1 MTHAEKMQL
10 AEHAGTS
17 AETLAGLATD
27 PDDDVR
33 RAVARHPAT
42 SAETLAGLATDP
54 HDDVR
59 RAVAHRAP
67 PIPRM

>member
-10 AEHAGTS
+10 ARHPATS

-33 RAVARHPAT
+33 RAVALHA
-42 SAETLAGLATDP
+42 ALKAGES
-54 HDDVR
+54 
-59 RAVAHRAP
+59 
-67 PIPRM
+67 